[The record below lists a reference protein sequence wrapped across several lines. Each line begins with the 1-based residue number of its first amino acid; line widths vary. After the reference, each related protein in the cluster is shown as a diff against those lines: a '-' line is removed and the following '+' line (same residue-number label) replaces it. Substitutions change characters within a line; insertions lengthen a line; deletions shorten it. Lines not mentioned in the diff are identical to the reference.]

1 MQFSC
6 VHSWF
11 FNILKTISGP
21 VAYQTPSPNTW
32 CDLAFYDDAPA
43 DFDEARIAATQYI
56 HQTLSG
62 ACEFKIG
69 ITENPYIR
77 WTNRGFGYARSG
89 DWIGMVLLYAANT
102 GNKHVHDS
110 SGRME
115 TLLIKEFAGLDV
127 GCLNRVGGGGECA
140 SRSSPHF
147 TYVVWRHLFWTHK
160 TETTLKAATK
170 VNMALEMPAKIP
182 PLCLTLRDTGR
193 FIKIPPLGCSKC
205 RYLEFGC
212 TECILRR
219 DEVLS
224 KVGIDTGEPFD
235 VFRDSDVVT

>member
-32 CDLAFYDDAPA
+32 C
-43 DFDEARIAATQYI
+43 
-56 HQTLSG
+56 
-62 ACEFKIG
+62 
-69 ITENPYIR
+69 
-77 WTNRGFGYARSG
+77 
-89 DWIGMVLLYAANT
+89 
-102 GNKHVHDS
+102 
-110 SGRME
+110 
-115 TLLIKEFAGLDV
+115 
-127 GCLNRVGGGGECA
+127 
-140 SRSSPHF
+140 
-147 TYVVWRHLFWTHK
+147 K

-170 VNMALEMPAKIP
+170 FNMALEMPAKIP
-182 PLCLTLRDTGR
+182 PLSLTLRDTGH